1 VRIARLRILPIGL
14 GIKHGE
20 QGFALSGG
28 ILDSGITPTAR
39 GHIMNLDED
48 LITRLIKLDFGDS

>member
-1 VRIARLRILPIGL
+1 MRIARSGILLIRL
-14 GIKHGE
+14 GIE

-28 ILDSGITPTAR
+28 ILNSGITPAAH